1 MKWNVRLVNGSYRR
15 SDRAVTVELFGRTD
29 DGRSVT
35 ILYDGFKPYFV
46 LVEPP
51 SDVVEE
57 LEADPDAEMENVSL
71 WVDGADRACMKVTVR
86 FPWTVPD
93 YRRRFSPRCQVMA
106 ADIPFYQRFIYD
118 MDLGSCVA
126 VEGTE
131 VTDDRKSTY
140 TTELVVQAE
149 AFLDAE
155 PFKPPLSIL
164 SIDIENKIEK
174 VLHDGRILVIGWAY
188 RKVDG
193 ELETGRLLSDNE
205 GEMIRN
211 LVELVALTDPDVITG
226 YNIEGYDLPF
236 IAARGGRFGHSLA
249 IGRDRSDARE
259 GGTRGYFQRVKGRV
273 VADAWK
279 AVKRELRPKK
289 ETLNY
294 VAQLLIG
301 ESKHDVDP
309 RKMNQL
315 WETDRDRVVEYC
327 INDAVITLKVLE
339 KLNVLDKGMD
349 LATVSKVPLD
359 DVINGRTSSLIDSIL
374 IRKAD
379 RGNIGVPV
387 THHRTSDSKIEG
399 GYVHSIVAGLY
410 RWVCVLDFKSMY
422 PSVII
427 GNNIC
432 FTTLSDEGTIVSPIG
447 VRFVT
452 KDVKEG
458 ILPRI
463 LEDLM
468 RQRDLFK
475 RLRNEAQDEEM
486 EYYYDGL
493 QDAVKILMNS
503 FYGVF
508 ASSFYRFT
516 DKNIGASITAFSR
529 ENIKRIITG
538 LEDEGYDVVYSDT
551 DSIFVLSPVSD
562 LEGSVEFGERM
573 AERYTEGSIILEFEK
588 VLDPLFS
595 HGAKKRYVGKVVWPT
610 EQMLVRGYET
620 RRTDSFD
627 LQTDALNEIFKFVLD
642 GRTDEAVKRAREI
655 VVDIRKGDIELDR
668 LVISRS
674 CQPFETYKNPERLA
688 WVQTAKKMMER
699 GYEFVPGMKVSW
711 IVTNAKETPQRVEP
725 YIDEIDF
732 EHGPD
737 WNYYAQRVATSLAR
751 VTDVFG
757 WDDKALLEGRQQK
770 TLGSFGDSGDEPRS
784 YKDNSVSEPPRT
796 KVVKVRSLEEFL

>member
-29 DGRSVT
+29 DGRSAT
-35 ILYDGFKPYFV
+35 ILYDGFRPYFV

-51 SDVVEE
+51 ADVIEE
-57 LEADPDAEMENVSL
+57 LESDTDAEMENLTL
-71 WVDGADRACMKVTVR
+71 WVEGADRECMKVTVR

-93 YRRRFSPRCQVMA
+93 YRRRFSDRCQVMA

-118 MDLGSCVA
+118 MDLGSCTA

-131 VTDDRKSTY
+131 VTDDSRNMY
-140 TTELVVQAE
+140 TTELVIQAE
-149 AFLDAE
+149 SFLEAE

-164 SIDIENKIEK
+164 SIDIENRIEK

-188 RKVDG
+188 RRVDG
-193 ELETGRLLSDNE
+193 ELETGRLLSENE

-211 LVELVALTDPDVITG
+211 LVELVAKTDPDVITG

-236 IAARGGRFGHSLA
+236 IAARGGRYGHPLA
-249 IGRDRSDARE
+249 IGRDRSEARE
-259 GGTRGYFQRVKGRV
+259 GGSGGYYQRVKGRV

-279 AVKRELRPKK
+279 AVKREVRPKK
-289 ETLNY
+289 ETLGY
-294 VAQLLIG
+294 VSQLLIG
-301 ESKHDVDP
+301 ETKHDVDS

-315 WETDRDRVVEYC
+315 WETERDKVVEYC
-327 INDAVITLKVLE
+327 INDAVITLKILE

-359 DVINGRTSSLIDSIL
+359 DVVNGRTSSLIDSIL

-379 RGNIGVPV
+379 RENIGVPV
-387 THHRTSDSKIEG
+387 THRRSSDSKIEG
-399 GYVHSIVAGLY
+399 GYVHSIRAGLY
-410 RWVCVLDFKSMY
+410 HWVCVLDFKSMY

-432 FTTLSDEGTIVSPIG
+432 FTTLSDEGTIQSPIG
-447 VRFVT
+447 VRFLT
-452 KDVKEG
+452 KDKREG
-458 ILPRI
+458 LLPRI

-486 EYYYDGL
+486 ENYYNGL

-529 ENIKRIITG
+529 ENIKRIIKG
-538 LEDEGYDVVYSDT
+538 LEDEGYEVVYSDT
-551 DSIFVLSPVSD
+551 DSIFVLSPVAE
-562 LEGSVEFGERM
+562 LNGSVEFGETM
-573 AERYTEGSIILEFEK
+573 AKRYTEGSIVLEFEK
-588 VLDPLFS
+588 ILDPLFS

-627 LQTDALNEIFKFVLD
+627 MQTDALNEIFKLVLD
-642 GRTDEAVKRAREI
+642 GMTDEAVQRAKEI
-655 VVDIRKGDIELDR
+655 VLDIRKGNVEPER

-688 WVQTAKKMMER
+688 WVQTAKKMMDR
-699 GYEFVPGMKVSW
+699 GFEFVPGMKVSW

-725 YIDEIDF
+725 FVDDVDF
-732 EHGPD
+732 EYEPD
-737 WNYYAQRVATSLAR
+737 WNYYAHRVATSLAR

-770 TLGSFGDSGDEPRS
+770 TLGSFTGDEEDPQVHQEDVILDVVPE
-784 YKDNSVSEPPRT
+784 K
-796 KVVKVRSLEEFL
+796 KVKVRSLEDFL